1 MFNDARHVRLSFHR
15 FHRYQ
20 TSHSTRTHHT
30 PEVRKYRA
38 SCHNM
43 GAETVTETETGNAY
57 VTENGKSNVN
67 KNVHLL
73 SLPCR
78 AHVHC
83 VCGKEVNEMHAEDG
97 SGGPRVL
104 L

>member
-57 VTENGKSNVN
+57 VTENGKSNVTENGKSNVN

-78 AHVHC
+78 AHVHY
-83 VCGKEVNEMHAEDG
+83 VC
-97 SGGPRVL
+97 
-104 L
+104 